1 MFNSLFRPLL
11 QDMIELGALA
21 AFVLMIA
28 TLGRALAGV

>member
-1 MFNSLFRPLL
+1 MFNHLFQPLL
-11 QDMIELGALA
+11 QDMIELGALG